1 MDNDGV
7 LKEFLTQRGYRSI
20 RLTKSAVGQFEVEAI
35 VNGHE
40 MLMVIDTGA
49 SASVLDEK
57 SAAEL
62 GLVKQDCAD
71 RAIGAGGSVAVAM
84 ADVEQFDIQSVSMGS
99 RSMAVL
105 SLDHCNV
112 ALESKGARR
121 VDGIIG
127 ADVLGEKSAIIEY
140 ANGTLFLKS

>member
-1 MDNDGV
+1 MDKDGG
-7 LKEFLTQRGYRSI
+7 LNEFLTQRGYQSI
-20 RLTKSAVGQFEVEAI
+20 RLNKSVVGQFEVEAI

-57 SAAEL
+57 SAAKL

-71 RAIGAGGSVAVAM
+71 QAIGAGGSVEVAM

-105 SLDHCNV
+105 SLDHCNA

-127 ADVLGEKSAIIEY
+127 GDVLGEKSAIIEY
-140 ANGTLFLKS
+140 ANRTLYLR

>member
-1 MDNDGV
+1 MEKDGV
-7 LKEFLTQRGYRSI
+7 LHEFLSQRGYRSI
-20 RLTKSAVGQFEVEAI
+20 RLNKSAVGQLEVEATI
-35 VNGHE
+35 DGHDVL
-40 MLMVIDTGA
+40 MLVDTGA

-57 SAAEL
+57 SAADL
-62 GLVKQDCAD
+62 GLVKQDCAEQ
-71 RAIGAGGSVAVAM
+71 AIGAGGSVEVAM
-84 ADVEQFDIQSVSMGS
+84 VDVARFDIQSVSMGS
-99 RSMAVL
+99 RSMCVL

-140 ANGTLFLKS
+140 ANRTLFLKG